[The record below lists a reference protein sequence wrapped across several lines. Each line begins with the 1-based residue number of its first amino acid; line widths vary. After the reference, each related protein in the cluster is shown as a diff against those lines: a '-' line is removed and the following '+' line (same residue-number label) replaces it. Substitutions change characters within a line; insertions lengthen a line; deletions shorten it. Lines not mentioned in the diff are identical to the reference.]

1 MCGYILCPAVAL
13 SRLGVDGEDRVVLT
27 LRHPWRDGT
36 TALRFEDGDY
46 VNDFVSR
53 LAALVPPR
61 GQHTIRYHGALAPAS
76 PLRRKVV
83 VDRVRS
89 RRDHRA
95 HRRDA
100 DVPRA

>member
-1 MCGYILCPAVAL
+1 
-13 SRLGVDGEDRVVLT
+13 
-27 LRHPWRDGT
+27 
-36 TALRFEDGDY
+36 
-46 VNDFVSR
+46 VSR